1 MCSSSKAAM
10 ENFKPPS
17 ELKFSSPNLADNW
30 LKWKQKFVNFMLA
43 TEKNSKE
50 DQVKIAILLNVI
62 GDEDVSVF
70 NTFKFPEGESIGKY
84 DDVLKKFENHCSP
97 QTNEVFDRFK
107 FFSSH
112 QKEG

>member
-1 MCSSSKAAM
+1 MHAR
-10 ENFKPPS
+10 NR
-17 ELKFSSPNLADNW
+17 
-30 LKWKQKFVNFMLA
+30 
-43 TEKNSKE
+43 KNAKE
-50 DQVKIAILLNVI
+50 DKVKIAILLNVS
-62 GDEDVSVF
+62 GNYNSVF

-97 QTNEVFDRFK
+97 QTNKVSDRFK